1 MGDIWNFLSVKEK
14 PTRVI
19 YNFFIFCISTK
30 IYEEEE
36 NMENNRGETEKEKK
50 STKLKTCNKNE
61 KIVMT

>member
-1 MGDIWNFLSVKEK
+1 MKEK
-14 PTRVI
+14 PARVI

-36 NMENNRGETEKEKK
+36 NMVNNQGETKKGKK
-50 STKLKTCNKNE
+50 SIKLKMCNKNE